1 MTLTV
6 AGSKPVPVAVNVNG
20 CPAMGL
26 GAAKFVRVGPPAGPT
41 VNARLLDSVPLP
53 FWTLTVQEPAANVAC
68 PETLV
73 ADLPVRA
80 ALATVQGAQEGP

>member
-6 AGSKPVPVAVNVNG
+6 AGSKPVPVAVKVNG
-20 CPAMGL
+20 CPAVGL
-26 GAAKFVRVGPPAGPT
+26 GAVKFVRVGVGGLT
-41 VNARLLDSVPLP
+41 VNASPLDSVPLP
-53 FWTLTVQEPAANVAC
+53 FWTLTVQEPAAASVAG

-80 ALATVQGAQEGP
+80 ELATAQGAQDGP